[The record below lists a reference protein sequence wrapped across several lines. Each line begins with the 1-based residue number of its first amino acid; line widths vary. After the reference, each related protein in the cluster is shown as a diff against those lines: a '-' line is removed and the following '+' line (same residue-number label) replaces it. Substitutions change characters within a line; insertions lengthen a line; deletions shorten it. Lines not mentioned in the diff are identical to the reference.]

1 MAFVHWTQPCREI
14 MNMRPALSWC
24 EKLESL
30 GFWPIVEADIL
41 RRGLNSA
48 WELESAG
55 RMEGRRPIIDGETSN
70 YCACDLCTCFLMWVG
85 EEQSSSDEGRIWDA
99 TCWRVGDSRSSQ
111 PAARFDPPA
120 RGCLVVTD
128 GRGPEKVEEP
138 CMPCGQESV
147 VCAAQIYRK
156 DAPADRMLEKHSH
169 TLVRSPF
176 FAAGRSH
183 PSCIVLPLAE
193 PSYRQ
198 ETPWRS
204 APALVWPTVGM
215 SLPTSSGT
223 RNYSTVLFIL
233 LFVEVYLSPGFT
245 YRLFPPASPLFSII
259 PSRSLPPPPVF
270 QYCTL
275 RLSVS
280 PFLSRPINQRA
291 SSVLLAA
298 FQLPCS
304 AAFNCCRKG
313 S

>member
-70 YCACDLCTCFLMWVG
+70 CACDLRTCFLMWVG

-128 GRGPEKVEEP
+128 GRGPEKVESHA
-138 CMPCGQESV
+138 CHV
-147 VCAAQIYRK
+147 VK
-156 DAPADRMLEKHSH
+156 
-169 TLVRSPF
+169 
-176 FAAGRSH
+176 
-183 PSCIVLPLAE
+183 
-193 PSYRQ
+193 
-198 ETPWRS
+198 
-204 APALVWPTVGM
+204 
-215 SLPTSSGT
+215 
-223 RNYSTVLFIL
+223 
-233 LFVEVYLSPGFT
+233 
-245 YRLFPPASPLFSII
+245 
-259 PSRSLPPPPVF
+259 
-270 QYCTL
+270 
-275 RLSVS
+275 
-280 PFLSRPINQRA
+280 NQ
-291 SSVLLAA
+291 
-298 FQLPCS
+298 
-304 AAFNCCRKG
+304 
-313 S
+313 